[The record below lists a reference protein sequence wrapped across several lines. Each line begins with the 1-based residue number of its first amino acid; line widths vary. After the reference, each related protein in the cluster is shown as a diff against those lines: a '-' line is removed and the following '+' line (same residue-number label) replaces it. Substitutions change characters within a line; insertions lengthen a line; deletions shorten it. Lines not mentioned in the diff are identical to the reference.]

1 VFEVKG
7 EHVFDSNA
15 RSCYGRRAGS
25 APAKGGEME
34 PITDRQRKILDF
46 IQTTVKQRGYPP
58 SVREIGEAVGLHSP
72 SSVHAQLAGLAEKG
86 LLAKD
91 PSRPRAI
98 RVNAPDDG
106 SAVEVAGT
114 RRVPVLGQIAAGAPL
129 LAEQHVEDTLVVP
142 EELTGKGTLFAL
154 RVRGDSMINAGIFD
168 GDTVVVR
175 EQATAEDGD
184 IVAALIDE
192 EEATV
197 KRLSRKGGTLRLL
210 AENDAYAPIEAQNVR
225 VLGKVVSVLRR
236 L

>member
-1 VFEVKG
+1 VK
-7 EHVFDSNA
+7 E
-15 RSCYGRRAGS
+15 
-25 APAKGGEME
+25 
-34 PITDRQRKILDF
+34 
-46 IQTTVKQRGYPP
+46 RGYPP
-58 SVREIGEAVGLHSP
+58 SVREIGQAVGLHSP
-72 SSVHAQLAGLAEKG
+72 SSVHAQLAGLADKG

-98 RVNAPDDG
+98 RVNAPSDG
-106 SAVEVAGT
+106 SAVETPGA

-129 LAEQHVEDTLVVP
+129 LAEQNVEDTLTIP
-142 EELTGKGTLFAL
+142 EEFTGKGTLFAL
-154 RVRGDSMINAGIFD
+154 RVKGDSMINAGIFD

-175 EQATAEDGD
+175 EQATADEGE

-197 KRLSRKGGTLRLL
+197 KRLSRKGGAIRLL
-210 AENDAYAPIEAQNVR
+210 AENDAYEPIEADNVR